1 MRSTWPRP
9 RLGKL
14 SLFLFIL
21 SYLHPSKSSLKGTL
35 WAANPHSKSN
45 IKDVVLFIESTGI
58 SHQCWADTDKGTIT
72 VVPKKMNDIQA
83 LSQLCPL
90 VELSPK
96 RWQAH
101 PFPRWMVQRSFQ
113 KRIRVTMSPE
123 QVTLSFLFSR
133 LLVASA
139 LLAVWSR
146 CLGKTV
152 ICGI

>member
-21 SYLHPSKSSLKGTL
+21 SYLHPSKSSSKGTL

-72 VVPKKMNDIQA
+72 VVPKKMNDIQT

-101 PFPRWMVQRSFQ
+101 PFPRWMVQWSFQ
-113 KRIRVTMSPE
+113 KRIMVTMSPE

-139 LLAVWSR
+139 LLAVRSR